1 MKEAVI
7 ELDISRGEATEKELD
22 HLITRRAQQ
31 RRESEGER
39 RIREAW
45 QESAERHNL
54 KLERD
59 EWIARYLYHRAH
71 RGRIGRMASGLMA
84 EHDAAAEHYAAKLAT
99 KHGVNVEALENEQ
112 EQTA

>member
-1 MKEAVI
+1 MDTVSRSEQV
-7 ELDISRGEATEKELD
+7 ESDLDRLITKRHDQRATEGAHKPSEDLW
-22 HLITRRAQQ
+22 A
-31 RRESEGER
+31 ESVR
-39 RIREAW
+39 
-45 QESAERHNL
+45 RHNL

-59 EWIARYLYHRAH
+59 ELIARYLYHRAH

-99 KHGVNVEALENEQ
+99 KHGVNVEALENGQ